1 MHTHIPRKTVINE
14 MTAARQKMEN
24 PTKIMSERTLMY
36 KDKD

>member
-14 MTAARQKMEN
+14 MTAARQMEN